1 MRIFV
6 SNSGPIISFARA
18 GCLDLLE
25 KVIGELWIP
34 EAVYQD
40 IVVKGKGR
48 PGSDEVRQ
56 GKWLKRKEIEDKTKL
71 GLFPH
76 DLGMGEVEAIILA
89 EELKAVLIVDD
100 RKARQV
106 AERRGIETVGSL
118 KIVKE
123 AKDKGLIDKAKP
135 LGDKL
140 RKEGLRIKDALYHEF
155 LEEME
160 ER

>member
-34 EAVYQD
+34 EAVYED

-48 PGSDEVRQ
+48 PGSDEVRR
-56 GKWLKRKEIEDKTKL
+56 GKWLKRKEIKDKTRV
-71 GLFPH
+71 GFFPH

-106 AERRGIETVGSL
+106 AERMGIEIIGSL

-123 AKDKGLIDKAKP
+123 AKDKEWIDKAKP
-135 LGDKL
+135 LGDRL
-140 RKEGLRIKDALYHEF
+140 RKEGLRIKDELYRKF
-155 LEEME
+155 LEEMGE
-160 ER
+160 G